1 MKTLVALPYLGELGW
16 LCFSWSPLV
25 HRKFIDGNY
34 DRCIVYCNGGVESL
48 FPFAEVR
55 TFNPPHKPH
64 QAECNTV
71 FEYRTSNDWFCQWT
85 DEFRT
90 HHVGCD
96 FLSGFDGRHGD
107 ILFNPRL
114 PTSLHAPSLAAD
126 DGRTSIALCVR
137 DRSLG
142 EHRNYPIEKWLELEE
157 LLSYDF
163 NTIVVGKVRPEWVD
177 KPWVGQNFL
186 NKTDISQLIGI
197 LSAVDLA
204 MGPSTGTLHLAS
216 RCKTDHLVW
225 GVPRNVPR
233 YNKTNWWGIQCKV
246 LDTGFD
252 TEVCSVITHLEHW
265 WETGEF
271 K

>member
-1 MKTLVALPYLGELGW
+1 MKTLIALPYLGELGW
-16 LCFSWSPLV
+16 LCFSWSPTV
-25 HRKFIDGNY
+25 YRKFVEGSY
-34 DRCIVYCNGGVESL
+34 DKCIVYCNGGAEAL

-55 TFNPPHKPH
+55 TFDPPPKPY
-64 QAECNTV
+64 QSECDSIYGSYALQCKFQRWAEGFKKN
-71 FEYRTSNDWFCQWT
+71 
-85 DEFRT
+85 
-90 HHVGCD
+90 HVGD
-96 FLSGFDGRHGD
+96 FISGFDIKHGKLLLD
-107 ILFNPRL
+107 TGTPCPI
-114 PTSLHAPSLAAD
+114 HAPSIAKGD
-126 DGRTSIALCVR
+126 SRSSIALCVR
-137 DRSLG
+137 DRDLG
-142 EHRNYPIEKWLELEE
+142 ADRNYNIEKWLELEE

-163 NTIVVGKVRPEWVD
+163 NTIIVGKVRPEWVD